1 MKITYQNNS
10 DTFYI
15 MYFLALMVMLVSAPA
30 YSQENAA
37 DFDPLDFSGD
47 WERETGIIAFANVP
61 GASRSPANVPM
72 LDQGSTQEPPFTEE
86 GRRIYLENMPGYG
99 PNRREFERN
108 DPIGRCEPAGIPR
121 NLIVEIIEPHD
132 TFEIV
137 QMDDRIFQFFE
148 YRHDWREIWMDG
160 RELPTLEETW
170 PKWSGSSVGRF
181 EGNTLIVESIGFDG
195 RTWLDKFGN
204 PHTEEMRL
212 EERYRLQDANTLELI
227 ITVIDPAIYTEPW
240 VSDTKI
246 YSLNRDRYHEWDE
259 QIYCIPADEFAL
271 QDLYGTGNMVE

>member
-10 DTFYI
+10 DTSCI

-72 LDQGSTQEPPFTEE
+72 PDQGSTQEPPFTEE

-195 RTWLDKFGN
+195 WGNYGMLIVTVYRFRWRARATTWLLVGW
-204 PHTEEMRL
+204 
-212 EERYRLQDANTLELI
+212 YRHRFNYPVNA
-227 ITVIDPAIYTEPW
+227 DPATPHQH
-240 VSDTKI
+240 VVA
-246 YSLNRDRYHEWDE
+246 SLFTTCWHNAAG
-259 QIYCIPADEFAL
+259 PVTSAL
-271 QDLYGTGNMVE
+271 NGAL